1 MTESLSA
8 NFTCA
13 GYNIDPI
20 NPTFLQ
26 IETIG
31 DAYVVAA
38 GVPDSDPYSAVAA
51 AVMAVSMNLSV
62 HTVQMEF
69 LKAPIVCRIG

>member
-1 MTESLSA
+1 M
-8 NFTCA
+8 
-13 GYNIDPI
+13 
-20 NPTFLQ
+20 
-26 IETIG
+26 
-31 DAYVVAA
+31 VAA